1 MKDISHNDYK
11 NAPQVWNIME
21 KKTLDCYHN
30 TYSKTDVLL
39 CLDAFET
46 FPNMFL
52 ENYKLY
58 HGDIIL
64 KRSHNSLF
72 LYAKILYKLAG
83 LWILPRLDN
92 LNETRNS

>member
-1 MKDISHNDYK
+1 MTIKMPHKSGILWRN
-11 NAPQVWNIME
+11 
-21 KKTLDCYHN
+21 TYHN

-39 CLDAFET
+39 CIDAFET
-46 FPNMFL
+46 FRNMFL

-83 LWILPRLDN
+83 L
-92 LNETRNS
+92 

>member
-11 NAPQVWNIME
+11 NAPQVWKIME

-39 CLDAFET
+39 CTDAFET
-46 FPNMFL
+46 IRNMLL

-64 KRSHNSLF
+64 KKSHNSLF
-72 LYAKILYKLAG
+72 LYAKILYKLAD
-83 LWILPRLDN
+83 L
-92 LNETRNS
+92 